1 MTLALDGR
9 PFEPR
14 VTPAQKRARAAH
26 ARLCWAALVMLLLN
40 AVVWGGMIGAARGLV
55 DVHELVD
62 QVWAQGAAWLAAIP
76 FHVSLT
82 ITH

>member
-1 MTLALDGR
+1 MTLALDR

-14 VTPAQKRARAAH
+14 LTAPQKRAQAAH
-26 ARLCWAALVMLLLN
+26 ARLCWAVLAMVLLN

-55 DVHELVD
+55 DVHQLVD
-62 QVWAQGAAWLAAIP
+62 QVWAQGTAGLAAIP
-76 FHVSLT
+76 FHLNIT